1 MKKFLLILAILAA
14 IIFVIFA
21 LTGRQGQPTSDSG
34 KITIITTLFPLF
46 DMARDIGGS
55 DVQVTLM
62 LPPGVEAHAFE
73 PTPSDIVKIN
83 TADIFVYTGKFMEPW
98 VEDILKGVT
107 NKNLIIVDSSA
118 GISINEQ
125 TGDQIDPHIWLD
137 FDNAKMMAEN
147 IEQALA
153 KKSPNNIDYYALQ
166 LQNYSS
172 ELDSLDN
179 QYKTELTNC
188 KTNQIIYGGH
198 YAFGYLARRYDL
210 KYSALQGVS
219 PDAEPT
225 AQDLVRLVEEIKI
238 SDIKYI
244 FYEELASPKLAQTIA
259 RETGAK
265 LLLLNAAHN
274 ITRDQ
279 LAAGVS
285 FFDLMRANLDN
296 LKIGLEC
303 QTK

>member
-1 MKKFLLILAILAA
+1 MQKFLLILAILAA

-83 TADIFVYTGKFMEPW
+83 TADIFVYTGKFM
-98 VEDILKGVT
+98 EDILKGVT

>member
-1 MKKFLLILAILAA
+1 MKKILLILAILAA

-125 TGDQIDPHIWLD
+125 TGDQIDPHIWLY